1 MKNRMEKYEDLDGQ
15 KINNND
21 AIKECRNKFYSKLC
35 ELSGL
40 EKEFV
45 AHVFRRGKFHPQ
57 KHISWPKKVPI
68 ALTVSFL
75 VMAGV
80 VTFAGVVIKVTGWD
94 EKIYTSFRKS
104 HCLLKNR
111 GFTIEIARPLMN
123 CDCCRNSKR
132 SPWKGIS
139 PQTIL

>member
-1 MKNRMEKYEDLDGQ
+1 MKNRMETYEDLDGQ

-35 ELSGL
+35 ELRERARKTGL

-45 AHVFRRGKFHPQ
+45 AHVFRRGKFHPL

-80 VTFAGVVIKVTGWD
+80 VTFARVVIKVTGWD
-94 EKIYTSFRKS
+94 EKIYTSYRKS

-123 CDCCRNSKR
+123 CD
-132 SPWKGIS
+132 
-139 PQTIL
+139 